1 MTAIEFMKGMVSSLE
16 RNRCYIRQTI
26 TPPAFQSDLEIEDTF
41 DSDFSVSS
49 TSRRIDTDIMDVYSI
64 AIFTFSDIPSMG
76 FALMMSNWTFIDIAT
91 ALIEMGY
98 YKLFTKTIVSI
109 KLYGYTCSVQN
120 ILNDIVFSNNGA
132 ALDKLL
138 EVDYYEEYKDVEY
151 IKNRL
156 VDKSML
162 EISEE
167 MIDQMIRKFP
177 DSTNCIPILLRY
189 KHDKF
194 GSTKEEIGL

>member
-1 MTAIEFMKGMVSSLE
+1 MTAIEFMKCMVSSLE
-16 RNRCYIRQTI
+16 RNGCYIRQTI

-49 TSRRIDTDIMDVYSI
+49 TSRRIDTDIMDVYSV
-64 AIFTFSDIPSMG
+64 AIFTFSDIPSIG

-109 KLYGYTCSVQN
+109 KLYGYTSVQN

-138 EVDYYEEYKDVEY
+138 EVDYYEEYKDTEY

-156 VDKSML
+156 VDKRML

-167 MIDQMIRKFP
+167 MIDRMITKFP

-194 GSTKEEIGL
+194 DSTKEEIGL

>member
-1 MTAIEFMKGMVSSLE
+1 MTTIEFMKSMVSSLE
-16 RNRCYIRQTI
+16 RNGCCIRQTI
-26 TPPAFQSDLEIEDTF
+26 VPPDFQADLEIEDTF
-41 DSDFSVSS
+41 DSDFSVNSA
-49 TSRRIDTDIMDVYSI
+49 SRRIDTGDMTVSSV
-64 AIFTFSDIPSMG
+64 AVFAFSDIPSIG
-76 FALMMSNWTFIDIAT
+76 FALVMSNWTFLDIAT

-98 YKLFTKTIVSI
+98 HKLFTKTILSV

-120 ILNDIVFSNNGA
+120 ILNDIVFMNNGDT
-132 ALDKLL
+132 LDKLL

-151 IKNRL
+151 VKNKL
-156 VDKSML
+156 VDRRML
-162 EISEE
+162 EISER
-167 MIDQMIRKFP
+167 MIDQMIYKFP

>member
-1 MTAIEFMKGMVSSLE
+1 MKGMVSSLE
-16 RNRCYIRQTI
+16 RNGCYIRQTI

-49 TSRRIDTDIMDVYSI
+49 TSRRIDTDIMDVYSV

-109 KLYGYTCSVQN
+109 KLYGYTSVQD
-120 ILNDIVFSNNGA
+120 ILNDIVFSNNGV

-194 GSTKEEIGL
+194 GSTKEEIGLL

>member
-1 MTAIEFMKGMVSSLE
+1 MTAAEFMKLMVSSLE
-16 RNRCYIRQTI
+16 KNGCHVRKTI
-26 TPPAFQSDLEIEDTF
+26 TPPTFQSDLEIEDTF
-41 DSDFSVSS
+41 DSNFNVNSASAFEDGFASVYA
-49 TSRRIDTDIMDVYSI
+49 V
-64 AIFTFSDIPSMG
+64 FTFSDIPSIG
-76 FALMMSNWTFIDIAT
+76 FALTISNWTFVDIAT

-98 YKLFTKTIVSI
+98 HKLFTKTIVSV

-120 ILNDIVFSNNGA
+120 ILNDIVFMNNGD

-151 IKNRL
+151 VKNKL

-162 EISEE
+162 EISEI
-167 MIDQMIRKFP
+167 MIDRMIHKFP